1 MAYTGKIYWS
11 GLSYQSIK
19 VNNDSPER
27 NYFQIFSPSL
37 NPQPK
42 VARWRLRAPS
52 PLTEPQWFLC
62 CNYVHKYGLPTWWGP
77 VTAHPSHKI
86 RPAYIGKTEVNSKI
100 SFRRWTRSRRKRLRH
115 RTWEPQRFLPLCLC
129 PKSKFEMLNRRK
141 GFADVER
148 SRTVIETII

>member
-42 VARWRLRAPS
+42 VAR
-52 PLTEPQWFLC
+52 
-62 CNYVHKYGLPTWWGP
+62 
-77 VTAHPSHKI
+77 
-86 RPAYIGKTEVNSKI
+86 
-100 SFRRWTRSRRKRLRH
+100 
-115 RTWEPQRFLPLCLC
+115 
-129 PKSKFEMLNRRK
+129 
-141 GFADVER
+141 
-148 SRTVIETII
+148 